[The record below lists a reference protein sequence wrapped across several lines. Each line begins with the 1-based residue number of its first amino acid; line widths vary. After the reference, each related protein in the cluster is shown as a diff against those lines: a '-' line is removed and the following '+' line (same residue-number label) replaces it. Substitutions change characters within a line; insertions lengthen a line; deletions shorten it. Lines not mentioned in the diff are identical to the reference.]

1 MEKEKLIR
9 LIDFI
14 ENIDMEGE
22 NSVLNIDGHFF
33 NLNQLKALQRNL
45 LNSQREFE
53 EMGIVVKENLSIRR
67 ALIVLL
73 QEKYYPLKTYDE
85 IDINLEQLIKQAKVR
100 FQIENRSISKFN
112 TPQAIHPKNPCQ
124 HYEDSPL
131 EKEHYKKALKL
142 LVNPSKLFFQDENAF
157 GDLVTIYEDILI
169 C

>member
-1 MEKEKLIR
+1 MEKENLIR
-9 LIDFI
+9 LIKLI
-14 ENIDMEGE
+14 EDINIEGE
-22 NSVLNIDGHFF
+22 NSILNIGGHFF
-33 NLNQLKALQRNL
+33 NLNQLKAIQRKL
-45 LNSQREFE
+45 LNSQRELE

-67 ALIVLL
+67 ALIVIL

-85 IDINLEQLIKQAKVR
+85 IDVDLDQLIKHAKVR

-112 TPQAIHPKNPCQ
+112 TPQLIHPKNPCQ
-124 HYEDSPL
+124 HYEDNPL
-131 EKEHYKKALKL
+131 EKGHYKNALKL